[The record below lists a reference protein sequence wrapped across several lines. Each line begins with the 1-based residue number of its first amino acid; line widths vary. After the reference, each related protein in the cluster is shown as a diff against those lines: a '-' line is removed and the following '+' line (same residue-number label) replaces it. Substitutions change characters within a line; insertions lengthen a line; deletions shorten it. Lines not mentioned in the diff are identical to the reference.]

1 MTYQWFPGHMT
12 KTIRQIE
19 EQIKLIDLIIEI
31 VDARIPA
38 ASRNPELD
46 RLAQG
51 RARMLLFGK
60 NDLADPEGNAA
71 WLKFFEEQ
79 GLHPYACDL
88 RNNSLLKSLT
98 PQIREACKEK
108 IERDRRKGI
117 MNRPIR
123 AMVAGIPNVG
133 KSTFINS
140 PENGEPAGR
149 HKGEAV
155 DPHQQRRGAAR
166 YAGTFVAEIRRPEYR
181 AHDRADRLDAGRYP
195 EPRRAFAFPYFSR
208 PREISRFSYGAL
220 RP

>member
-88 RNNSLLKSLT
+88 RKNSLLKSLT

-108 IERDRRKGI
+108 IERDRRKGHGGRHSERRKI
-117 MNRPIR
+117 HLHQLLLRL
-123 AMVAGIPNVG
+123 
-133 KSTFINS
+133 FI

-166 YAGTFVAEIRRPEYR
+166 YAGTFVAEI
-181 AHDRADRLDAGRYP
+181 
-195 EPRRAFAFPYFSR
+195 
-208 PREISRFSYGAL
+208 
-220 RP
+220 